1 MTCARCHG
9 LLVEIPSL
17 MWSSSNDYQPT
28 QSDQCEGEAWQCL
41 NCGNYIDGVILANR
55 LSPPQPPFEE
65 EAAVSAPENLVGGLM
80 SGPTA
85 GNALAVRCFTQPTTL
100 RGREGIRSP
109 VTDLTDRASGFFP
122 SEIEWSV

>member
-1 MTCARCHG
+1 VTCARCHG

-17 MWSSSNDYQPT
+17 VWLSGDDYQPT

-65 EAAVSAPENLVGGLM
+65 EAAVSAAVNLDWPMETVVVPLKLK
-80 SGPTA
+80 PIRRQV
-85 GNALAVRCFTQPTTL
+85 LARQSDNRARLVR
-100 RGREGIRSP
+100 
-109 VTDLTDRASGFFP
+109 
-122 SEIEWSV
+122 